1 MRVTKLEQKEY
12 IGYFNID
19 IRIYNERME
28 LVDSLVFRLNNRPHN
43 VSEPDRI
50 WVYGLLADLR
60 KYPKTADQAP
70 GGFIAELDRI
80 DMIRLNRINE
90 QIQQAK
96 KVSKSA

>member
-12 IGYFNID
+12 IGYFNVD

-28 LVDSLVFRLNNRPHN
+28 LVDSLVSRMNSTAND
-43 VSEPDRI
+43 VSGPDKI
-50 WVYGLLADLR
+50 WVYGLLAELR

-70 GGFIAELDRI
+70 GGFIAELDRT